1 MLQPADGKVGTRE
14 LFAIFLIS
22 IGIKL
27 SDGTP
32 MLLLEAGK
40 NATWVLP
47 IVAGGIILV
56 PTLLIL
62 SLLKK
67 YKNKNL
73 VDIIF
78 IVTGKYI
85 GFIIC
90 LIILFAMIF
99 ANALNQR
106 TTVNIISTMFF
117 PTTPVVIIFLLLIGS
132 SFAVARVGIEA
143 VGRTAWV
150 VLPYIK
156 VVLFLLFLLIINE
169 IHFEFLFPIAG
180 PGLDVLIKE
189 SFSYHTIFFEFIMV
203 ALFFPW
209 VRDHKSYKTATLL
222 AVGFIVLEMTIT
234 MAYFVMLFDYPQV
247 AHVAYP
253 FQQLTKMLEVGTIVT
268 SYEGFFL
275 GFWIM
280 AAVVRFSIYLLLSAF
295 IVCSM
300 FQLKDFKP
308 ILLPLA
314 CITLLV
320 GLIPENQTETTFF
333 MRDVFLLQS
342 SWYFVTML
350 PILLWITYK
359 VKERFNV

>member
-14 LFAIFLIS
+14 LFAIMSIS

-47 IVAGGIILV
+47 LVAGAIILV

-62 SLLKK
+62 SLLKE

-73 VDIIF
+73 VDIVF

-90 LIILFAMIF
+90 VIILLAMVF

-106 TTVNIISTMFF
+106 TTADIISTMFF
-117 PTTPVVIIFLLLIGS
+117 PTTPILIVFLLLIGS
-132 SFAVARVGIEA
+132 SYVVARVGIEA

-156 VVLFLLFLLIINE
+156 IVLFMLFVLLINE
-169 IHFEFLFPIAG
+169 IHIEFLFPIAG

-189 SFSYHTIFFEFIMV
+189 SFSYHTIFFEFILI

-222 AVGFIVLEMTIT
+222 AVGFIVVEMTVT
-234 MAYFVMLFDYPQV
+234 MAYFVMMFDYPQIS
-247 AHVAYP
+247 HVAYP
-253 FQQLTKMLEVGTIVT
+253 FQQLTKVLEVGTIVT

-280 AAVVRFSIYLLLSAF
+280 ASVVRFSIYLLLSAF

-300 FQLKDFKP
+300 FQLKDFQP
-308 ILLPLA
+308 ILLPFA
-314 CITLLV
+314 CLTLLI
-320 GLIPENQTETTFF
+320 GLIPENPTETTFF
-333 MRDVFLLQS
+333 LRDVFLLQL
-342 SWYFVTML
+342 SWYFVTVL

-359 VKERFNV
+359 VKERFNG